1 MHTISE
7 KAIRFRH
14 LDYNPDRAQKLIS
27 SSMSR
32 PLSTRNILSK
42 SVNAFMSNVAN
53 RQTERQT
60 NEQTDRHGQNI
71 YQKHLTSSSGVNDVE
86 GRSRSLA
93 IPIRHNSVVCIVTT
107 VYRVSFLRH
116 FYRATHMHRADYAVA
131 RCLPVRLSV
140 CLSVRPSHAGI
151 VCKRLHISSKFF
163 RHRVAPQF

>member
-1 MHTISE
+1 
-7 KAIRFRH
+7 
-14 LDYNPDRAQKLIS
+14 
-27 SSMSR
+27 MSR

-140 CLSVRPSHAGI
+140 CLSIRPSHRRYCVQTVTYI
-151 VCKRLHISSKFF
+151 VKVFSPSGSPTILVFSIPNGMAIF
-163 RHRVAPQF
+163 RRRPP